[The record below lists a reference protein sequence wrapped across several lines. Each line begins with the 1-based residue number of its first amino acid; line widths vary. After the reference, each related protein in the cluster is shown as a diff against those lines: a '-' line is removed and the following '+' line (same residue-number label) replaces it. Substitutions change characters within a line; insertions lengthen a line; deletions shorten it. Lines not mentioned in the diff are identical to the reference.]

1 MYTPKTTECKC
12 NNCGILFQKT
22 IQSLKQCAK
31 RGATEVYCTMKCFH
45 AFIKRKMVVVN
56 CDFCKKDFELM
67 IGKYN
72 QSKKLGL
79 KHFYCNRECHANSL
93 KKIINFPCHVCGV
106 ITEKRPW
113 EINENNKYFCSKK
126 CFYSQLRAPRSQL
139 EIYLENKVKEYFPYL
154 TMLCSDRT
162 ECRNLELDF
171 YFPDLKLA
179 IELNGIFHYE
189 PKFGEERLKIIQ
201 HNDKGKKYICYQ
213 KGIEL
218 HVIKSIENYAQ
229 KGIRERDWKIF
240 KNILMSKIPFCET
253 EDDCISNLYDN
264 VNI

>member
-1 MYTPKTTECKC
+1 MYIPKTTECKC

-22 IQSLKQCAK
+22 IKSLKQCAE

-56 CDFCKKDFELM
+56 CDYCKNDFELM

-72 QSKKLGL
+72 TSKKLGL
-79 KHFYCNRECHANSL
+79 KAFYCNRECHANSL
-93 KKIINFPCHVCGV
+93 KNKIKLKCENCNLEFERIPSQINNH
-106 ITEKRPW
+106 
-113 EINENNKYFCSKK
+113 NYCSRK
-126 CFYSQLRAPRSQL
+126 CKDLANFIVNRSQL
-139 EIYLENKVKEYFPYL
+139 EIYLENKVKEYFPYVN
-154 TMLCSDRT
+154 MLCSDRI

-179 IELNGIFHYE
+179 IEINGIFHYE
-189 PKFGEERLKIIQ
+189 PKFGEERLNIIQ
-201 HNDKGKKYICYQ
+201 HNDKGKKFICYK

-218 HVIKSIENYAQ
+218 HIIKSIENYAQ
-229 KGIRERDWKIF
+229 KGIKERDWKIF

-253 EDDCISNLYDN
+253 EDDCISSLYDN
-264 VNI
+264 VSI